1 MFKYKHRKKLA
12 PYLFISPFFIG
23 YAVFFLVP
31 VVQSLRL
38 SFYRHVGID
47 AESRFVGLGNYIRL
61 FSRDELFAKSLL
73 NTTYYAL
80 GSVFVIVP
88 LALLLALV
96 LFAPRLR
103 FREFFRLFFFTPNI
117 TSGVVVGLIFGLV
130 FEEQYG
136 LINNW
141 LLAPLGVEPVRW
153 LRDPNWIM
161 PAIILLG
168 VWKFTGVNA
177 LYFLVGLQNVPPTL
191 KEAAR
196 MDGANRWQVFW
207 HVTLPALRPVLAFVL
222 TFAIIGSYNLF
233 AEPTILL
240 NDPAGGPRNAGL
252 TITMYLY
259 NRGFREL
266 KMGYASAIGYSLALI
281 IIGLTLAQLY
291 LTKAFRDD

>member
-1 MFKYKHRKKLA
+1 MYKLGKKLA

-23 YAVFFLVP
+23 YAIFFLVP

-47 AESRFVGLGNYIRL
+47 AESRFIGFDNYVRL
-61 FSRDELFAKSLL
+61 FTRDDLFIKSLV

-80 GSVFVIVP
+80 GSILIIVP
-88 LALLLALV
+88 LALLLALI
-96 LFAPRLR
+96 LHMPQLR

-117 TSGVVVGLIFGLV
+117 TSGVVVGIIFGLV

-136 LINNW
+136 LINNL

-153 LRDPNWIM
+153 LRSPNWVM
-161 PAIILLG
+161 PSIILLG
-168 VWKFTGVNA
+168 VWKFTGLNA
-177 LYFLVGLQNVPPTL
+177 LYFLVGLQNVPPSL

-196 MDGANRWQVFW
+196 IDGANRFGVFR
-207 HVTLPALRPVLAFVL
+207 HVTLPMLRPVLAFVL

-233 AEPTILL
+233 AEPVTLVGES
-240 NDPAGGPRNAGL
+240 GGPRNAGL
-252 TITMYLY
+252 TMTMYLY

-266 KMGYASAIGYSLALI
+266 KMGYASAIGYSLAVI
-281 IIGLTLAQLY
+281 IVFLTVIQLY
-291 LTKAFRDD
+291 LTRALKDD